1 MTSMRRKLWQIVVL
15 TGLVAMTAG
24 AVMVWP
30 VVHDVATGQGLPDT
44 TPAAVRLS
52 TWALPLSMPGVENFY
67 RINDHLYR
75 GAQRTEV
82 GMRNLH
88 AMGIKTIVNLRADY
102 DDADVVR
109 DTDLVRV
116 NIPTEPWD
124 VKAQEVAE
132 FLKVVTDPAR
142 QPAFFHCRQ
151 GSDRAGVMAA
161 AYRVVVQGWS
171 KDAAIQEMTRG
182 GYGFHRAWAGLVDV
196 VRDLDVQDLR
206 RQLNL
211 PAATANR
218 PMAVPLATPQ

>member
-1 MTSMRRKLWQIVVL
+1 MMVL
-15 TGLVAMTAG
+15 LAGLVAMAAG

-30 VVHDVATGQGLPDT
+30 AIHDVATGQGLPDT
-44 TPAAVRLS
+44 TPVAVRPAA
-52 TWALPLSMPGVENFY
+52 WALPLSTPGVENFY
-67 RINDHLYR
+67 RINDQLYR
-75 GAQRTEV
+75 GAQPTEV

-116 NIPTEPWD
+116 NIPTESWD
-124 VKAQEVAE
+124 LKPQQVAE
-132 FLKVVTDPAR
+132 FLEVVTDPAR
-142 QPAFFHCRQ
+142 QPVFFHCRQ
-151 GSDRAGVMAA
+151 GADRAGAMAA
-161 AYRVVVQGWS
+161 AYRIVVEGWS
-171 KDAAIQEMTRG
+171 KEAAIEEMTRG

-211 PAATANR
+211 PAPAAHR
-218 PMAVPLATPQ
+218 PMDVPRATPR